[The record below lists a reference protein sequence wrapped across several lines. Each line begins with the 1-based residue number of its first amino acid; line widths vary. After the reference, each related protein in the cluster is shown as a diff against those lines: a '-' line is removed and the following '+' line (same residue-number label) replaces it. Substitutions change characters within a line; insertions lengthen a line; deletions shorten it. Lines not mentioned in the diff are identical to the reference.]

1 MLAEWTAE
9 CSEESPTL
17 VLPWSDAASGL
28 HYVDLRENPYDIAE
42 VAEAEL
48 YPALGRALRA
58 LNATRSPLL
67 TAKCDAWSLT
77 ATNEHAETLEGL
89 KLELDA
95 DPDGEMEG
103 FASYIDLI
111 WRDRSVFA
119 SPHQQQDRLDRIVRR
134 AQRMDRSE
142 AKLELT
148 LRPCVLDR
156 ESVLE
161 GYAFTLYVSAIGADH
176 GSAMRAW
183 ELALEDVVAL
193 LRSRDFELVRGSATI
208 DSRNGRTA
216 DDIAGASSSIG

>member
-1 MLAEWTAE
+1 MFAEWTAE
-9 CSEESPTL
+9 CGDDAPTL

-42 VAEAEL
+42 IPEAEL
-48 YPALGRALRA
+48 YPGLGRALRA

-77 ATNEHAETLEGL
+77 ADSEHADTLAVL
-89 KLELDA
+89 VMELDG
-95 DPDGEMEG
+95 DPESTMEG
-103 FASYIDLI
+103 FASYIDLL

-119 SPHQQQDRLDRIVRR
+119 SPHQAQDRLDRVVRR
-134 AQRMDRSE
+134 AQRIDRSE

-156 ESVLE
+156 ETVLE

-176 GSAMRAW
+176 ASAVRAW

-193 LRSRDFELVRGSATI
+193 LRSRDFELARGSATI
-208 DSRNGRTA
+208 D
-216 DDIAGASSSIG
+216 